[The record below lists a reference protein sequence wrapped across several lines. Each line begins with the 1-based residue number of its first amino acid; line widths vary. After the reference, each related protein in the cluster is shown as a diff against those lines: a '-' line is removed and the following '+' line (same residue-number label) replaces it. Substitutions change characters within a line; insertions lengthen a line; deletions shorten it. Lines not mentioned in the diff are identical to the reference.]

1 MTRPPR
7 EVLDFLAALTDA
19 ELAAT
24 VKAARAT
31 LNDDGLLSALES
43 AVGQGHG
50 RVIDGP
56 PPLALN
62 DNAGLRAAIGRAL
75 KAPINDTQNL

>member
-7 EVLDFLAALTDA
+7 EVLDYLATLTDA

-31 LNDDGLLSALES
+31 LNDDGLLGALS
-43 AVGQGHG
+43 TAVGRG
-50 RVIDGP
+50 RTRVTDGP

-62 DNAGLRAAIGRAL
+62 DDAGLKALIGRAFG
-75 KAPINDTQNL
+75 APIGTTTQL